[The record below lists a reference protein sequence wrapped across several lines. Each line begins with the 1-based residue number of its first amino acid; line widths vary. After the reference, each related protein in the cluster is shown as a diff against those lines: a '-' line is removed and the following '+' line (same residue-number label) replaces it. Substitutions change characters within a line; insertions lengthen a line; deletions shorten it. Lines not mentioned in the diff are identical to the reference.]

1 MAETDAYP
9 LGRRRGAL
17 RLGRMRNPT
26 VLGAGALIV
35 VMATLALGIEISQ
48 RQSRSTILSN
58 LALRGASSAT
68 VVSTY
73 LYQQADRQRGVAA
86 RLLASRRVSRE
97 RFELVVQAFGSSAA
111 VLLDSSGHVLAVAP
125 SDHALLGTEI
135 ASRYGSLAEAERGR
149 VAVSDVVPRAV
160 RGAGVVA
167 IAVPFSTP
175 QGRRV
180 FSAAYPVSRS
190 TLDAFVA
197 HAIAYRQ
204 HQVFLVDSAGRLV
217 AASPSTAATTLA
229 AADPALERAAAHGSL
244 GSVALAPAPTTFT
257 AARVPG
263 TPWRL
268 VIAIPDSKLLS
279 SIAGWARIVPWI
291 VFALVSIFGVA
302 LVALFSRLSAL
313 SQRLGR
319 SARTDSL
326 TGLPNRRA
334 MEEQVSRAAARA
346 RRSGEPMSVLMIDL
360 DLFKQTNDRH
370 GHRAGDRVLCAV
382 AERMREVLRAGEVVG
397 RWGGDEFIVLMP
409 SAGEAQARAAVA
421 RLRES
426 ARGLALAD
434 IGLPGGVPMSIGA
447 ATSERPTTEG
457 IVHDADLA
465 LYEAKARRAAYELGD
480 QAAVLEEV
488 E

>member
-1 MAETDAYP
+1 
-9 LGRRRGAL
+9 
-17 RLGRMRNPT
+17 MRSAT
-26 VLGAGALIV
+26 VLAAGALIA
-35 VMATLALGIEISQ
+35 VMTMLALGIAISQ

-73 LYQQADRQRGVAA
+73 LYQQADRQRAVA
-86 RLLASRRVSRE
+86 RLLLASTRVSRE
-97 RFELVVQAFGSSAA
+97 RFGLVVQAFGSSAA
-111 VLLDSSGHVLAVAP
+111 VLLDSSGRVLAVSPAN
-125 SDHALLGTEI
+125 HALLGTAI
-135 ASRYGSLAEAERGR
+135 ASRYANLAAAERGS
-149 VAVSDVVPRAV
+149 VAISDVVPRAV
-160 RGAGVVA
+160 RGVGVIA

-204 HQVFLVDSAGRLV
+204 HEVLLADSAGRLV
-217 AASPSTAATTLA
+217 AASPSTAAATLA
-229 AADPALERAAAHGSL
+229 AADLALERAAARSSL
-244 GSVALAPAPTTFT
+244 GSVALARVPTTFT

-268 VIAIPDSKLLS
+268 LIAIPDSKLFS
-279 SIAGWARIVPWI
+279 SIAGWTRIIPWI

-334 MEEQVSRAAARA
+334 MEEQMRRAAAGA
-346 RRSGEPMSVLMIDL
+346 SRRGEPMSVLMIDL

-382 AERMREVLRAGEVVG
+382 AECMREVLRAGEVVG

-409 SAGEAQARAAVA
+409 AAGEAQAQAAVA

-426 ARGLALAD
+426 ARRLRLDD
-434 IGLPGGVPMSIGA
+434 IGLHDGVPMSIGA
-447 ATSERPTTEG
+447 ATSERPTPEG